1 MIRRKAIQAVAKRFA
16 KRSSKTFKRVKK
28 RSSKTFKRVKK
39 SVIKKVKYLKL
50 SKAERQALKKRQLQR
65 IKRKEA
71 ADTQKLAHLNKK
83 RKRRFVAGV
92 ALTGAGAGLVASGL
106 KVDHDLRKRQSK

>member
-16 KRSSKTFKRVKK
+16 KRSSKTFKRMKK

-50 SKAERQALKKRQLQR
+50 SKAERQALKKRCSQNKVNVLRR
-65 IKRKEA
+65 IHLK
-71 ADTQKLAHLNKK
+71 KLLSEVGINND
-83 RKRRFVAGV
+83 
-92 ALTGAGAGLVASGL
+92 S
-106 KVDHDLRKRQSK
+106 